1 MLEKFTVIDLIKTR
15 SASVVT
21 FTGNIVKFNV
31 QTAQELNYPPFVQM
45 LIDTKGKQFA
55 IRVCKEDAPNC
66 VSFSKPKDQQKYQIK
81 INNIMVVDMVR
92 KLMGWNAADN
102 WNVPGIY
109 FADEQALVYNLESAY
124 APKAK
129 GGWTARHE
137 QEAAAAAAEAAIE
150 GANKE

>member
-1 MLEKFTVIDLIKTR
+1 MAARRMLRTLCHSPIRRVSRNTR
-15 SASVVT
+15 LRLSA
-21 FTGNIVKFNV
+21 
-31 QTAQELNYPPFVQM
+31 A
-45 LIDTKGKQFA
+45 A
-55 IRVCKEDAPNC
+55 
-66 VSFSKPKDQQKYQIK
+66 
-81 INNIMVVDMVR
+81 VVDMIR
-92 KLMGWNAADN
+92 KKANWSAEDN
-102 WNVPGIY
+102 WNIPGIY